1 MLNVLASFLPRVVTA
16 LGRKPQQGELI
27 PQGKSPSTQLW
38 RFPLRSGLQDLKAD
52 FSIIRD
58 RDPAARN
65 RLEILCCYPG
75 LHALAVY
82 RFSHWLNLQNIAFL
96 PRFLSHLTRF
106 FTGIEIHPGAVIG
119 KGVFIDHGM
128 GVVIGETAIVGDD
141 VVIYQ
146 GATLGGTGKE
156 SGKRHPTLG
165 DRVIVGAGAKIL
177 GNIAIGNDVRVGAG
191 SIVLKDVPTACTVVG
206 VPGRNICRKP
216 DELCLLDREPDTEAE
231 VIRTLLVRIER
242 LEQDIQRLSAAQSP
256 RAEIDPTVKLF
267 ERLTAEQHEPFPS
280 TSRILSLSR

>member
-1 MLNVLASFLPRVVTA
+1 MPPRDSQALQRWLSPLP
-16 LGRKPQQGELI
+16 L
-27 PQGKSPSTQLW
+27 
-38 RFPLRSGLQDLKAD
+38 GLQDLWAD

-75 LHALAVY
+75 LHALAIY
-82 RFSHWLNLQNIAFL
+82 RFAHWLHLQKIAFL

-106 FTGIEIHPGAVIG
+106 CTGVEIHPGAVIG

-128 GVVIGETAIVGDD
+128 GVVIGETAIVGDF

-165 DRVIVGAGAKIL
+165 NRVIVGAGAKIL

-191 SIVLKDVPTACTVVG
+191 SIVLKDVPEACTVVG
-206 VPGRNICRKP
+206 VPGRNICRIP
-216 DELCLLDREPDTEAE
+216 DELCLLDREPDREAE
-231 VIRTLLVRIER
+231 VIRTLLDRIER
-242 LEQDIQRLSAAQSP
+242 LEQDVQRLSAEQSS
-256 RAEIDPTVKLF
+256 RKDIDCSLERF
-267 ERLTAEQHEPFPS
+267 ERLTAEQYDPLS

>member
-27 PQGKSPSTQLW
+27 PQGNSPSTQLW

-75 LHALAVY
+75 LHALAIY
-82 RFSHWLNLQNIAFL
+82 RFAHWLHLQNITFL

-106 FTGIEIHPGAVIG
+106 VTGIEIHPGAVIG

-128 GVVIGETAIVGDD
+128 GVVIGETAIVGDYG
-141 VVIYQ
+141 VIYQ

-165 DRVIVGAGAKIL
+165 AHVVVGAGAKIL
-177 GNIAIGNDVRVGAG
+177 GNITIGDRVRVGAG
-191 SIVLKDVPTACTVVG
+191 SIVLKDVPAACTVVG
-206 VPGRNICRKP
+206 VPGRNICRQP
-216 DELCLLDREPDTEAE
+216 NELCPFDHEPDTEAE
-231 VIRTLLVRIER
+231 VIRTLLDRIEQ
-242 LEQDIQRLSAAQSP
+242 LERDVQRLSTTPSSP
-256 RAEIDPTVKLF
+256 EENDPTLQLL
-267 ERLTAEQHEPFPS
+267 ERLATEKPKPLS